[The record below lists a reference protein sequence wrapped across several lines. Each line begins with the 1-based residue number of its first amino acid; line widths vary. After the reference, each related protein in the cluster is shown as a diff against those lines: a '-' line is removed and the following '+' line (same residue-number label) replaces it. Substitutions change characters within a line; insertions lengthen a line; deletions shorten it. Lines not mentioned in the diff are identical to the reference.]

1 MCIFGKTTFFQ
12 TLSLQLEFNGH
23 LIYESGIQA
32 LIGSG
37 YVKKNER

>member
-1 MCIFGKTTFFQ
+1 MYIFGKITFFQ

-23 LIYESGIQA
+23 LIYGPGAQA

-37 YVKKNER
+37 YDKKNEK

>member
-1 MCIFGKTTFFQ
+1 MCIFGKITFFQ

-23 LIYESGIQA
+23 LIYGPGTQA

-37 YVKKNER
+37 YVKENEK